1 MGARIIPDRRRRLR
15 VRRPPRARRARPC
28 RDVHPPS
35 LLRNARREPP
45 ARALYCPRLPRPKR
59 WKGRRRRGVRGRRC
73 VVLARAG
80 AAPREETSSQYAH
93 GYCVFNYDHHH
104 FNFNN
109 RRRHHAKQ
117 KHARRLAR
125 PWDQAP
131 LAVAS
136 KGAGRGVGEYAAR
149 AEAAAACSQPRAAWI
164 RPFCGRTGGASGGVW
179 QVAWA
184 AVV

>member
-1 MGARIIPDRRRRLR
+1 MGARIIPHRRRRLR

-45 ARALYCPRLPRPKR
+45 ARAFHRPCLTRPER
-59 WKGRRRRGVRGRRC
+59 WKGRRRGVRGCRC

-93 GYCVFNYDHHH
+93 RYYVYVLNDHRHFNY
-104 FNFNN
+104 
-109 RRRHHAKQ
+109 RRRCRAGQAHAG
-117 KHARRLAR
+117 RPAR
-125 PWDQAP
+125 PRDQAP

-136 KGAGRGVGEYAAR
+136 QGAWRGVGEHTAR
-149 AEAAAACSQPRAAWI
+149 TEAAAARSEPRAVWT
-164 RPFCGRTGGASGGVW
+164 RPFCARTGGASGGAG

>member
-1 MGARIIPDRRRRLR
+1 MGTRLLPHRRRRLR
-15 VRRPPRARRARPC
+15 GRRPPRARGARPR
-28 RDVHPPS
+28 RDIHPPS
-35 LLRNARREPP
+35 LLRNARRDPP
-45 ARALYCPRLPRPKR
+45 ARALDRRRLPRPKR
-59 WKGRRRRGVRGRRC
+59 WRRGVRGCRC

-93 GYCVFNYDHHH
+93 GYFVFNYDHHH

-125 PWDQAP
+125 PRDQAP